1 MLSSYFDKITEPFLV
16 QSYLILCLMS
26 FVLSLVII
34 FFARYFFNE
43 RFEQDAKAI
52 QSAHKGF
59 VPRIGGFAIYLSV
72 LGFSL
77 SLNIDGIQFSFLP
90 NLYTG
95 NMYILILSAMPI
107 FLIGLAEDLGFYM
120 RPNIRLLGAIISSS
134 IFIYMFEMWI
144 TSVGI
149 PGLDKVLS
157 IAPLG
162 IAFTLFAT
170 TGVVNAFNIV
180 DGLNGLAGY
189 LTLSSVIA
197 LSILAF
203 LNNNPE
209 ILRFLFLIAAS
220 VVGFL
225 VLNFPFG
232 KIFLGDA
239 GAYTLGYLLVGSS
252 IVLVNFYAEI
262 SPFAVLLIF
271 FWPVADTLL
280 SIWRRLKL
288 NKRADHPDRLHF
300 HQLVMRV
307 LEIRYFGRDKRHIVN
322 PVSTLVLIPL
332 ISTPQVLGVM
342 FWDDLALTVWCS
354 VGMSILFFITYLF
367 MVKMA
372 KRSRRSDSQKYFYTG
387 K

>member
-1 MLSSYFDKITEPFLV
+1 
-16 QSYLILCLMS
+16 MS

-300 HQLVMRV
+300 HQLVMRI